1 MKLSV
6 IITAGG
12 IGKRFTSSVPK
23 QFLPLLGIP
32 VLMRTMDVFYKWNN
46 KAQIILTLPTD
57 WLVYWQ
63 KLIKEHEFNIPH
75 SIVEGGQERYHS
87 IKNGLD
93 SCQGDYVMIH
103 DGVRPLVNEE
113 TLNRCISDL
122 ENKKAVIPVVV
133 LKESIR
139 SVNENSSLS
148 VDRKGYVRVQTP
160 QCFSLGVLKESY
172 AGEYREVFTDDASVV
187 EASGNK
193 IHMEQGNAE
202 NIKITTPLDFELA
215 EAILKLNK

>member
-12 IGKRFTSSVPK
+12 TGKRFSSSVPK

-32 VLMRTMDVFYKWNN
+32 VLMRTIDVFYQWNN
-46 KAQIILTLPTD
+46 KAQIILTLPKD
-57 WLVYWQ
+57 WLEYWQ
-63 KLIKEHEFNIPH
+63 ELIENHEFNIAH
-75 SIVEGGQERYHS
+75 IVVEGGQERYHS
-87 IKNGLD
+87 IKNALD
-93 SCQGDYVMIH
+93 RCQGEYVMIH

-113 TLNRCISDL
+113 TLNRCVSDL
-122 ENKKAVIPVVV
+122 ENKRAVVPVVV

-139 SVNENSSLS
+139 AINENSSFSL
-148 VDRKGYVRVQTP
+148 DRKEYVRVQTP
-160 QCFSLGVLKESY
+160 QCFSLEVLKKSY
-172 AGEYREVFTDDASVV
+172 DGEYKDVFTDDASVV

-193 IHMEQGNAE
+193 IYMEKGNAE

>member
-23 QFLPLLGIP
+23 QFLPLLGTP
-32 VLMRTMDVFYKWNN
+32 VLMRTINVFYQWDN
-46 KAQIILTLPTD
+46 KVQIILTLPAD
-57 WLVYWQ
+57 WVEYWQ
-63 KLIKEHEFNIPH
+63 NLMREHEFNVPH
-75 SIVEGGQERYHS
+75 SIVEGGEERYHS
-87 IKNGLD
+87 IKNALD

-113 TLNRCISDL
+113 TLNRCTSDL
-122 ENKKAVIPVVV
+122 ENKKAVVPVVV

-139 SVNENSSLS
+139 SVKDNSSFSL
-148 VDRKGYVRVQTP
+148 DRNDYVRVQTP
-160 QCFSLGVLKESY
+160 QCFSLGILKKSY
-172 AGEYREVFTDDASVV
+172 NEEYREVFTDDASVV
-187 EASGNK
+187 EAGGNK
-193 IHMEQGNAE
+193 IYMEQGNAE
-202 NIKITTPLDFELA
+202 NIKITTRLDFELA

>member
-12 IGKRFTSSVPK
+12 TGKRFSSSVPK

-32 VLMRTMDVFYKWNN
+32 VLMRTIDVFYQWNN
-46 KAQIILTLPTD
+46 KAQIILTLPKD
-57 WLVYWQ
+57 WLEYWQ
-63 KLIKEHEFNIPH
+63 ELIENHEFNIAH
-75 SIVEGGQERYHS
+75 IVVEGGQERYHS
-87 IKNGLD
+87 IKNALD
-93 SCQGDYVMIH
+93 RCRGEYVMIH

-113 TLNRCISDL
+113 TLNRCVSDL
-122 ENKKAVIPVVV
+122 ENKRAVVPVVV

-139 SVNENSSLS
+139 AINENSSFSL
-148 VDRKGYVRVQTP
+148 DRKEYVRVQTP
-160 QCFSLGVLKESY
+160 QCFSLEVLKKSY
-172 AGEYREVFTDDASVV
+172 DGEYKDVFTDDASVV

-193 IHMEQGNAE
+193 IYMEKGNAE

>member
-32 VLMRTMDVFYKWNN
+32 VLMRTIDVFYQWNST
-46 KAQIILTLPTD
+46 AQLILTLPAD
-57 WLVYWQ
+57 WVDYWQ
-63 KLIKEHEFNIPH
+63 KLMSDHEFNVPH
-75 SIVEGGQERYHS
+75 SVVVGGQERYHS
-87 IKNGLD
+87 IKNALD

-113 TLNRCISDL
+113 TLNRCISDI
-122 ENKKAVIPVVV
+122 ENKKAVVPVVV

-139 SVNENSSLS
+139 AVNDNSSVSL
-148 VDRKGYVRVQTP
+148 DRKDYVRVQTP
-160 QCFSLGVLKESY
+160 QCFSLGVLKKSY
-172 AGEYREVFTDDASVV
+172 NGEYKEVFTDDASVV
-187 EASGNK
+187 EAGGNR
-193 IHMEQGNAE
+193 IYMEQGNAE
-202 NIKITTPLDFELA
+202 NIKITTHLDFELA

>member
-12 IGKRFTSSVPK
+12 TGKRFSSSVPK

-32 VLMRTMDVFYKWNN
+32 VLMRTIDVFYQWNN
-46 KAQIILTLPTD
+46 KAQIILTLPKD
-57 WLVYWQ
+57 WLEYWQ
-63 KLIKEHEFNIPH
+63 ELIENHQFNIAH
-75 SIVEGGQERYHS
+75 IVVEGGQERYHS
-87 IKNGLD
+87 IKNALD
-93 SCQGDYVMIH
+93 RCRGEYVMIH

-113 TLNRCISDL
+113 TLNRCVSDL
-122 ENKKAVIPVVV
+122 ENKRAVVPVVV

-139 SVNENSSLS
+139 AINENSSFSL
-148 VDRKGYVRVQTP
+148 DRKEYVRVQTP
-160 QCFSLGVLKESY
+160 QCFSLEVLKKSY
-172 AGEYREVFTDDASVV
+172 DGEYKDVFTDDASVV

-193 IHMEQGNAE
+193 IYMEKGNAE